1 MSGWWV
7 HRVWENEGPLFLVA
21 WIVWV
26 IGSIVL
32 HELAHGWAALWQ
44 GDTTPRDLGHM
55 TPNPLVH
62 MPGFALIVFA
72 IAGITWGLMPI
83 NPSRF
88 RWGPLGRALVAAAG
102 PAMNVALA
110 LVALTATA
118 MVLRFGDQSSQVT
131 MNLAEFLFV
140 GGWLNLLLAAF
151 NLLPVP
157 PLDGASV
164 LGGLFRPM
172 RDLYAK
178 PQAAMV
184 GLLLMVGLIVSGL
197 VGVAFGLCI
206 AIAGAFVRLVGGV

>member
-1 MSGWWV
+1 MSWWV
-7 HRVWENEGPLFLVA
+7 HSVYDSQGPVILFS

-72 IAGITWGLMPI
+72 LAGITWGLMPV

-88 RWGPLGRALVAAAG
+88 RWGAKGHAFVAAAG
-102 PAMNVALA
+102 PAMNIVLAIIAIFAAAALI
-110 LVALTATA
+110 
-118 MVLRFGDQSSQVT
+118 RFGSPESQT
-131 MNLAEFLFV
+131 TANLVDFFFV
-140 GGWLNLLLAAF
+140 GSWLNLLLAAF

-157 PLDGASV
+157 PLDGSAI
-164 LGGLFRPM
+164 LGGFSREARALF
-172 RDLYAK
+172 AK

-184 GLLLMVGLIVSGL
+184 GLLVMVGLIVSGL
-197 VGVAFGLCI
+197 IGVAFNACQQISIFLI
-206 AIAGAFVRLVGGV
+206 QLLVQL